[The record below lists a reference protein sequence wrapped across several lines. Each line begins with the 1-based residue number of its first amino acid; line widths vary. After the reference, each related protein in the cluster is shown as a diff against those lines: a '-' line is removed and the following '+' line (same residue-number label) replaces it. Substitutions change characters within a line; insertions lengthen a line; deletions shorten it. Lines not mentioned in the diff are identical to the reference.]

1 MLPVLATAIGITG
14 AATFPEAGTTF
25 NDVQV
30 AILVLWGV
38 LILFPLHDA
47 DIAVQSFRRA
57 AWAGG
62 LFGVAAGIKLTG
74 GVYAPGAAL
83 ALMAC
88 VAPWRRSILS
98 AVCFS
103 FGWLAGFALSY
114 SWWGYLLWEQTA
126 NPIFPFLNR
135 LFLSTWFPPSNF
147 SSSYHLKSWFDFLAY
162 PFYWIRSNQEL
173 VTELPF
179 RDAQFALG
187 LTAAVL
193 LLAIDVL
200 GRSRRSSSPPTI
212 RTSLNSRLLR
222 FIAVFVLVSYLLW
235 LPNFVTLRY
244 AIAIE
249 VLMGSLI
256 LTAGYVMAQQ
266 LFPQRFQHAGVV
278 VGAVAVLATMAVHT
292 RYPQWARREY
302 GARVFSVAVPAM
314 PPGSLIIIN
323 DAPMAYTLPFVRSPR
338 WSAVGVTTLTI
349 PGYRAYEETKNRIAA
364 HSGAIFVLYNSLE
377 PGFFRPRIADL
388 GVVWDNANCRPVNS
402 NMSWGLQLC
411 DARRP

>member
-30 AILVLWGV
+30 AIPVLWGV

-235 LPNFVTLRY
+235 LPHSRHPSLRDRDRSADGITDPRDGRLCHGATIVSPTLPVCRGGCWCGGG
-244 AIAIE
+244 AGHHGGPHTVSA
-249 VLMGSLI
+249 MGMPGI
-256 LTAGYVMAQQ
+256 RG
-266 LFPQRFQHAGVV
+266 AGV
-278 VGAVAVLATMAVHT
+278 
-292 RYPQWARREY
+292 
-302 GARVFSVAVPAM
+302 SVAVPAM

-323 DAPMAYTLPFVRSPR
+323 DAPMAYTLPFVRSSR

-364 HSGAIFVLYNSLE
+364 YLGAIFVLYLV
-377 PGFFRPRIADL
+377 GA
-388 GVVWDNANCRPVNS
+388 
-402 NMSWGLQLC
+402 GLLS
-411 DARRP
+411 APHR